1 MKVTVNGVANAEC
14 NRIYSAQRITLQSSQ
29 FCAGGEKGRDSCQ
42 GDSGG
47 PIMAIDTSTRTAY
60 WYLAGVVSFG
70 PSPCGLEGW
79 PGVYTRMGNYV
90 EWIES
95 KLRA

>member
-1 MKVTVNGVANAEC
+1 
-14 NRIYSAQRITLQSSQ
+14 
-29 FCAGGEKGRDSCQ
+29 
-42 GDSGG
+42 
-47 PIMAIDTSTRTAY
+47 MAVDTSTRTAY

-90 EWIES
+90 DWIES
-95 KLRA
+95 KIRA